1 MKNFVL
7 KMAESPLV
15 LKNNII
21 NKNNNLLSSR
31 LLTFSNTISKNKN
44 FSIKNYKSDKQR
56 VDEIMQNKA
65 ILDKYLDKIEKSKK
79 KQEKIYK
86 ITHEPKLVQPSM
98 RFTARS
104 DLERIYD
111 LIKDKDNYYSKK
123 KEIKRQ
129 LAKLGF
135 KSHSI
140 EENLDESL
148 GEPIIDEIPEFEGM
162 ASFKSGKVES
172 NEMNSIIDRGPVSSK
187 YFISDFSRKYN

>member
-1 MKNFVL
+1 
-7 KMAESPLV
+7 
-15 LKNNII
+15 
-21 NKNNNLLSSR
+21 
-31 LLTFSNTISKNKN
+31 
-44 FSIKNYKSDKQR
+44 
-56 VDEIMQNKA
+56 MQNKA
-65 ILDKYLDKIEKSKK
+65 ILDKYLDKIEQSKK

-123 KEIKRQ
+123 KEIKKQ

-140 EENLDESL
+140 EENLDEL
-148 GEPIIDEIPEFEGM
+148 EFQEE
-162 ASFKSGKVES
+162 K
-172 NEMNSIIDRGPVSSK
+172 
-187 YFISDFSRKYN
+187 RKNRKKKKEQRK